1 MFLLKDYIRPE
12 SLSEAMKIAEAK
24 PYARWLAGCTLFQ
37 LFRQPVALG
46 VDLTGLV
53 PEGIERREEGLTIG
67 AMTTM
72 RQLETSPLCLNLF
85 GRMLPQTV
93 AHLGGIALR
102 NQITVGGTVCAH
114 LGYSELL
121 TALVALDARLHFFRR
136 GWMYLSDYLASP
148 VHDILLSI
156 ALPVKE
162 GAYSLQSMRGAD
174 TDRAILAVA
183 ASNTEDGIAVAVGG
197 RPAPALLVPEMEQ
210 LLLLGGTAQAASD
223 AAAEALYFGS
233 DTRATAVYRKR
244 LCAVLIRRALEEV
257 TA

>member
-1 MFLLKDYIRPE
+1 MFLLKDYIRPH
-12 SLSEAMKIAEAK
+12 SLSEAIKIAESR
-24 PYARWLAGCTLFQ
+24 PYARWLSGCTLFQ

-46 VDLTGLV
+46 VDLMGLV
-53 PEGIERREEGLTIG
+53 PEGVERREEGLTIG
-67 AMTTM
+67 AMTTLH
-72 RQLETSPLCLNLF
+72 QLETSSLCLSLF
-85 GRMLPQTV
+85 GRVLPQAV

-102 NQITVGGTVCAH
+102 NQITVGGTICAH

-121 TALVALDARLHFFRR
+121 TALVVLDARLNFFRR

-148 VHDILLSI
+148 VHDILLSVT
-156 ALPVKE
+156 LPVRE
-162 GAYSLQSMRGAD
+162 GTFSLQTMRGAD
-174 TDRAILAVA
+174 ADRAILTVA
-183 ASNTEDGIAVAVGG
+183 AANTEDGISVSVGG

-210 LLLLGGTAQAASD
+210 LLLLGGTAQAASE

-233 DTRATAVYRKR
+233 DTRATAVYRKN